1 MSKRF
6 KRVMVTGG
14 AGYVGS
20 NLVPK
25 LLAAGYQVAVLDLYI
40 YGDVFANLASNPNL
54 TEVKGDLRNPS
65 DVQRAL
71 AGCDAVIHLACISN
85 DPSFDLNPDLG
96 RSINYDCFRPLVKAS
111 KDAGVKR
118 FIYASSSSVYGIKN
132 DSNVT
137 EDLPLEP
144 LTDYSKYKAMCEEVL
159 DQEREPG
166 FVAVTL
172 RPATVCGY
180 APRLRLDL
188 TVNILT
194 SHAIN
199 NGRITVFGGEQLR
212 PNLHVEDMTDLYLQL
227 LEAPDE
233 AINGKTWN
241 AGYHNLKVR
250 EIADMVRDEVG
261 KNVDI
266 VVTPSDDHRSYHVSS
281 EKIKR
286 DLGFSARRTV
296 SDAIVDLTAGIQ
308 CGQGAERDDR
318 RSLLQHQAHAG
329 PEAAMNAA
337 QGRNPAPLPGLHDPP
352 GGGKRHSPPKAI
364 QLLVPVWGTVYTSQF
379 LEISLPTLLSPG
391 NLPSLAK
398 ALPCKLVFL
407 TSSTDA
413 ADLNDHAAIHYLR
426 SICDVEISMIDD
438 LITGDNY
445 STTITLAYARAVR
458 AAGDAMLDTCFFFL
472 ISDYIVADGSLAN
485 VLARMQAGYSG
496 VVAGNFQVIEEERE
510 ELLFQDIRHRQAE
523 HDRSFARFDALGA
536 RASAPHDA
544 RQHGQLSSVSHHAHR
559 TGCSGASTTTR

>member
-25 LLAAGYQVAVLDLYI
+25 LLAAGYQATVLDLYL

-212 PNLHVEDMTDLYLQL
+212 PNLHVEDMTDLYIQL

-233 AINGKTWN
+233 AVNGKTWN

-250 EIADMVRDEVG
+250 EIANMVRDEVG

-296 SDAIVDLTAGIQ
+296 SDAIVDLAEAFNAGKVPN
-308 CGQGAERDDR
+308 AMTDDR
-318 RSLLQHQAHAG
+318 YY
-329 PEAAMNAA
+329 NI
-337 QGRNPAPLPGLHDPP
+337 
-352 GGGKRHSPPKAI
+352 K
-364 QLLVPVWGTVYTSQF
+364 
-379 LEISLPTLLSPG
+379 
-391 NLPSLAK
+391 
-398 ALPCKLVFL
+398 
-407 TSSTDA
+407 
-413 ADLNDHAAIHYLR
+413 
-426 SICDVEISMIDD
+426 
-438 LITGDNY
+438 
-445 STTITLAYARAVR
+445 
-458 AAGDAMLDTCFFFL
+458 
-472 ISDYIVADGSLAN
+472 
-485 VLARMQAGYSG
+485 RMQALKL
-496 VVAGNFQVIEEERE
+496 R
-510 ELLFQDIRHRQAE
+510 
-523 HDRSFARFDALGA
+523 
-536 RASAPHDA
+536 
-544 RQHGQLSSVSHHAHR
+544 
-559 TGCSGASTTTR
+559 

>member
-1 MSKRF
+1 MGKRF

-20 NLVPK
+20 SLVPK
-25 LLAAGYQVAVLDLYI
+25 LLAAGNEVAVLDLYI
-40 YGDVFANLASNPNL
+40 YGDVFVDLASRRNL

-71 AGCDAVIHLACISN
+71 SGCDAVIHLACISN
-85 DPSFDLNPDLG
+85 DPSFDLNPELG

-132 DSNVT
+132 DTNVT
-137 EDLPLEP
+137 EDLPLDP

-212 PNLHVEDMTDLYLQL
+212 PNLHVEDMTDLYVQL

-250 EIADMVRDEVG
+250 EIANMVRDEVG

-281 EKIKR
+281 EKIKK

-296 SDAIVDLTAGIQ
+296 SDAIVDLAQAFNAGKVPN
-308 CGQGAERDDR
+308 AMTDDR
-318 RSLLQHQAHAG
+318 YY
-329 PEAAMNAA
+329 NI
-337 QGRNPAPLPGLHDPP
+337 
-352 GGGKRHSPPKAI
+352 K
-364 QLLVPVWGTVYTSQF
+364 
-379 LEISLPTLLSPG
+379 
-391 NLPSLAK
+391 
-398 ALPCKLVFL
+398 
-407 TSSTDA
+407 
-413 ADLNDHAAIHYLR
+413 
-426 SICDVEISMIDD
+426 
-438 LITGDNY
+438 
-445 STTITLAYARAVR
+445 
-458 AAGDAMLDTCFFFL
+458 
-472 ISDYIVADGSLAN
+472 
-485 VLARMQAGYSG
+485 RMQALKL
-496 VVAGNFQVIEEERE
+496 R
-510 ELLFQDIRHRQAE
+510 
-523 HDRSFARFDALGA
+523 
-536 RASAPHDA
+536 
-544 RQHGQLSSVSHHAHR
+544 
-559 TGCSGASTTTR
+559 